1 MQKLYIMSRINY
13 TVKDPPLTR
22 KGLEIECHDLSQH
35 LEKHVPLIQQ
45 VELIVTSPLKRTL
58 QTTEAALDFLIKRGI
73 PVIPLAELQ
82 ETTENPIDIGSPL
95 AELKQAWPH
104 YDWSK
109 IDPIF
114 PSKEGIYKFSQDT
127 LLQRGAMARKW
138 LANRH
143 EKVIAVV
150 SHASFLRIGLGN
162 CKFANA
168 DFRIFELEET
178 GDSAMK
184 GPTMVEWESTKAMGG
199 GMGRSVVGFYG
210 WEVHDFGYMPG
221 NEGKTREGLE
231 KMVLEAPLR

>member
-1 MQKLYIMSRINY
+1 MAPTIIPIRHAEALHKAQNY

-73 PVIPLAELQ
+73 PQSFKKQQKTPSIPGVLPQSSNKHGPITTGRKLIQ
-82 ETTENPIDIGSPL
+82 E
-95 AELKQAWPH
+95 
-104 YDWSK
+104 
-109 IDPIF
+109 
-114 PSKEGIYKFSQDT
+114 T
-127 LLQRGAMARKW
+127 LLQRGAAARKW
-138 LANRH
+138 LANRS

-150 SHASFLRIGLGN
+150 SHASFLRFGLGN

-184 GPTMVEWESTKAMGG
+184 GPAMVEWESTKVLGG
-199 GMGRSVVGFYG
+199 GMGRSVVGFHE
-210 WEVHDFGYMPG
+210 WEVHDFKYMPG
-221 NEGKTREGLE
+221 NEGKTREELE
-231 KMVLEAPLR
+231 KMVLEAPFR